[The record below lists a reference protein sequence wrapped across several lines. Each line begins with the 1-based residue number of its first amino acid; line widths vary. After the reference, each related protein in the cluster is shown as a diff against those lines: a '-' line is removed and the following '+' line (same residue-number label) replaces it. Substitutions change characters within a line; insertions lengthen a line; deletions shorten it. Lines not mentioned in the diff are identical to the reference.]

1 MVRVRVPATS
11 ANMGAGFDTLGI
23 ALGLYNTLE
32 ITEIESGLQ
41 VFSKRGNDYIPR
53 DENNLV
59 YRAANLVFEKAGYE
73 CSGLRIVQESDIPVT
88 RGLGSSSA
96 CIIGGMLA
104 ANVISGRKL
113 SYNEILDLAV
123 ELEGHP
129 DNVTPALY
137 GGFCAAM
144 VKDGKTYF
152 KSIKP
157 NSTIKFAIMVP
168 DFFVATKKSR
178 GVLPDMVSHKDAVFN
193 VSRSVMLAMAMM
205 SGDMSMLKN
214 AVEDR
219 LHQQYR
225 KNYIDG
231 MDDIFEMTY
240 RIGSKATYLS
250 GSGPTIVS
258 VLDGG
263 YNRFRAEMDEFFR
276 QNSHNWTCKILT
288 IDNVG
293 AIVRDFGKK
302 DISNARI
309 NWR

>member
-23 ALGLYNTLE
+23 ALGLYNTLD
-32 ITEIESGLQ
+32 ITEIESGLE
-41 VFSKRGNDYIPR
+41 VYSKRGKDYIPR

-59 YRAANLVFEKAGYE
+59 YRAANLVFEKVGYK
-73 CSGLRIVQESDIPVT
+73 CSGLRIIQASDIPVT

-113 SYNEILDLAV
+113 GYDEILNLAV
-123 ELEGHP
+123 GLEGHP

-144 VKDGKTYF
+144 VKDDKTFF
-152 KSIKP
+152 KSVKL
-157 NSTIKFAIMVP
+157 NSRIKFAVMVP
-168 DFFVATKKSR
+168 DFFVPTKKSR
-178 GVLPDMVSHKDAVFN
+178 GALPDTVSHKDAVFN
-193 VSRSVMLAMAMM
+193 VSRAVMLAMAMTD
-205 SGDMSMLKN
+205 GDMSVMKF
-214 AVEDR
+214 AVEDK

-231 MDDIFEMTY
+231 MEEIFDMTY
-240 RIGSKATYLS
+240 RLGSKATYLS

-263 YNRFRAEMDEFFR
+263 YNKFSAEMCDFFR
-276 QNSHNWTCKILT
+276 QNSHNWTCRILT

-302 DISNARI
+302 
-309 NWR
+309 